1 MADRSIMTALRKEA
15 EGPAGGSGQL
25 GVEPRSVIGAFPGA
39 AALFDASGAVVA
51 ANPDAA
57 PLIDA
62 LQRDTLPELVESV
75 RLVASEAKPRVA
87 RVDLADGDNEKALD
101 VILLPALGED
111 GPVILALSRES
122 TLERNFISALVA
134 SRQLFKDLVSCSA
147 DFAWETQ
154 SDGAL
159 GFISARG
166 ALGYSPRELQGR
178 APRTMLCDPGY
189 EGALPFEWQEP
200 LEDVEI
206 WLFDSS
212 GDPACLLTSSVPV
225 FDKEGVWQGARG
237 VCRDVTEARKQDATL
252 ERARNRERLL
262 GEIVDSI
269 RNQVEPGKMLR
280 AAAASTAEAL
290 DADHCWI
297 LRGGGALGFSGITHS
312 AAGEFP
318 SRLPEVFGKEVSGMG
333 EQREPIELEIDGYRV
348 LGAPS
353 RYRGETNGAIGLAR
367 HAPAWDDDAKALVQG
382 VADHLGIAI
391 EQIESHE
398 KLERLARVD
407 ELTGLL
413 NRRAFFQDIDK
424 RMEVLR
430 RRERVAALLYVD
442 LDNFKGVNDE
452 MGHERGD
459 EALAA
464 LANMLSRG
472 SRIGDLV
479 ARMGGDE
486 FAMWLEETDA
496 TAAEAK
502 ARALLEDSRELRRFS
517 GTASPP
523 LGISVGIA
531 MAQPQSNESLKD
543 LIARADQ
550 AMYQVKRGTKG
561 GYAFAPTPP
570 VATRGDT

>member
-1 MADRSIMTALRKEA
+1 MTALRKEA
-15 EGPAGGSGQL
+15 EGPASRSGQL
-25 GVEPRSVIGAFPGA
+25 AFEPKAVIGAFPGA

-62 LQRDTLPELVESV
+62 LQRETQPELVESV
-75 RLVASEAKPRVA
+75 RLVGSVAQPQVA
-87 RVDLADGDNEKALD
+87 RIDIADGDNEQAFD
-101 VILLPALGED
+101 VILLPALGDD
-111 GPVILALSRES
+111 GPVVLALSRES

-134 SRQLFKDLVSCSA
+134 SRQLFKDIVGCSA

-154 SDGAL
+154 SEGAL
-159 GFISARG
+159 GFVSARG

-178 APRTMLCDPGY
+178 APRTMLCDPDY
-189 EGALPFEWQEP
+189 EGALPFECHEA
-200 LEDVEI
+200 LEDIEI

-280 AAAASTAEAL
+280 AAAASTAQAL
-290 DADHCWI
+290 DADYCWI

-312 AAGEFP
+312 VAGEFP
-318 SRLPEVFGKEVSGMG
+318 SRLPEVFGKEVTGMG
-333 EQREPIELEIDGYRV
+333 EQRRPIEIEIDGYRV
-348 LGAPS
+348 LGAPA
-353 RYRGETNGAIGLAR
+353 RYRGGTNGAIGLAR
-367 HAPAWDDDAKALVQG
+367 HAPGWDADARALIQG

-430 RRERVAALLYVD
+430 RRERGAALLYVD
-442 LDNFKGVNDE
+442 LDNFKRVNDE

-459 EALAA
+459 EALASI
-464 LANMLSRG
+464 ANILSRG
-472 SRIGDLV
+472 SRVGDLV

-502 ARALLEDSRELRRFS
+502 ARSLLEDSQELKRFS
-517 GTASPP
+517 GTALPA

-550 AMYQVKRGTKG
+550 AMYEVKHATKG
-561 GYAFAPTPP
+561 GFAFAPTPSA
-570 VATRGDT
+570 ATRGNS